1 MNRKLMLCCFGCL
14 TGAAVF
20 LTCVSSRG
28 LAPPLIPVNSTD
40 YPAWRDAIHLKVF
53 TNADSQLMEFSVL
66 LEKPKEEN
74 TFWNLH
80 LEVHQ
85 ETNTVVSSDLG
96 YSILAPLISA
106 QLSDPQLANKTV
118 QRFSFSLDP
127 SLVTNSVIIF
137 RELYHNPSK
146 NPLGPYDAI
155 NPRIVRV
162 ADLCRPS
169 EPPKSSPAQGAH
181 QLK

>member
-1 MNRKLMLCCFGCL
+1 
-14 TGAAVF
+14 VIS
-20 LTCVSSRG
+20 VSS
-28 LAPPLIPVNSTD
+28 SD
-40 YPAWRDAIHLKVF
+40 YPAWRDAVHLKVV
-53 TNADSQLMEFSVL
+53 TNADHRLIEFSVL

-106 QLSDPQLANKTV
+106 QLSDPQLANKTI
-118 QRFSFSLDP
+118 QRFSFSLDL

-155 NPRIVRV
+155 SPRIVRV
-162 ADLCRPS
+162 ADMCRPS
-169 EPPKSSPAQGAH
+169 EPPKPLAAQGAP
-181 QLK
+181 QQK

>member
-1 MNRKLMLCCFGCL
+1 MLCCFGCI

-28 LAPPLIPVNSTD
+28 LAPPLIQVTSSD

-53 TNADSQLMEFSVL
+53 TNSDNQRIEFSVL

-85 ETNTVVSSDLG
+85 GTNTVVSSDLG
-96 YSILAPLISA
+96 YFILAPLETA
-106 QLSDPQLANKTV
+106 RLSDPQLANKTV
-118 QRFSFSLDP
+118 QQFSFSLDP
-127 SLVTNSVIIF
+127 YLITNSVIIF
-137 RELYHNPSK
+137 RKLYHNPSK
-146 NPLGPYDAI
+146 NPLGPSDAI
-155 NPRIVRV
+155 YPHIVRV
-162 ADLCRPS
+162 ADMCS
-169 EPPKSSPAQGAH
+169 ASGSPKSSPAQGAN
-181 QLK
+181 QRK